1 MAEKRLFSFAVG
13 KKKQTAASRIE
24 DNERI
29 NRLKDE
35 MLTKRMFYGKLF

>member
-1 MAEKRLFSFAVG
+1 MAEKRFFSFTG
-13 KKKQTAASRIE
+13 TKRKQTAANRIE

-35 MLTKRMFYGKLF
+35 MLTKRMFYSKFF